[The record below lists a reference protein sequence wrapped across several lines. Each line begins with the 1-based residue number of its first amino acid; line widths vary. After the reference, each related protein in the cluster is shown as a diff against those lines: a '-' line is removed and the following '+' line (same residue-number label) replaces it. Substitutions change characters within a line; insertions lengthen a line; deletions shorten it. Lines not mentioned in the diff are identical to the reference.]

1 MWPGEEKK
9 THTHI
14 SHKVRKITFR
24 HEDED
29 PGLEHGEAGADGSKV
44 QNRQEGSWLS
54 EEDRT
59 FQTMCGDGP
68 LFFPPTHCKLIF
80 QSVKCD
86 KNVVV
91 TSDCHKNF

>member
-1 MWPGEEKK
+1 MWPGEKK
-9 THTHI
+9 TNTFHI
-14 SHKVRKITFR
+14 KSEKSHSDMKAKTLVLSMER
-24 HEDED
+24 
-29 PGLEHGEAGADGSKV
+29 LELME
-44 QNRQEGSWLS
+44 QEGSWLS

-59 FQTMCGDGP
+59 FQTMCGNGL

-91 TSDCHKNF
+91 TSDCYKNF